1 MDPQLKKNLSSA
13 EYWFRAL
20 YVVFFLVCAEIAGTL
35 ILLIALAQIIFTL
48 ITGHANARLV
58 RFGASL
64 AKYLFAIF
72 NFATCKSEVKP
83 FPFSDWPEV
92 DAETPVEQAVV
103 EDVEEDVVEDKPTA
117 VVVEPEAPA
126 AEADVQPETKATA
139 SQEPDVKDGKATQDA

>member
-35 ILLIALAQIIFTL
+35 ILLIALAQIVFTL
-48 ITGHANARLV
+48 ITGHANARLM

-72 NFATCKSEVKP
+72 NFATCKSEAKP

-92 DAETPVEQAVV
+92 DAETPVEQTVA
-103 EDVEEDVVEDKPTA
+103 EDVVEDKPA
-117 VVVEPEAPA
+117 AEVVAEPEAPA
-126 AEADVQPETKATA
+126 AEADVQPEVKTTA